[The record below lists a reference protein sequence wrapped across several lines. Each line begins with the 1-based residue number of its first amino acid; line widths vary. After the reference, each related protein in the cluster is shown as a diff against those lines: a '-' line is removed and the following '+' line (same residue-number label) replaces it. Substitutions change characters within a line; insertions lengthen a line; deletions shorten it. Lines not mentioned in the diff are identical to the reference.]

1 MMFDQ
6 TSYLPPAFIGE
17 GSFPSASAVHCTH
30 VTLVT
35 VHTLL
40 STSEKMKSKAN
51 KLFPR
56 DNLNLVLAL
65 MVDNEICVEN
75 V

>member
-6 TSYLPPAFIGE
+6 TSYLPPPFIGE
-17 GSFPSASAVHCTH
+17 GSFPRASAVQCTH
-30 VTLVT
+30 VTLAT

-75 V
+75 A